1 MNSPDKDYKYL
12 RNIKGINDIAYN
24 TLFEKYII
32 QNLRGESK
40 LLEIDSTDQET
51 LLIKLNGG
59 FPLPGLIYTFV
70 YPPKKGDNPII
81 VTKGKE
87 REYIDYVPLVFCV
100 NSDRFSF
107 RGLNLNMLPASEK
120 LKFLQGFYKTYEPF
134 FENVDILTANDKLAI
149 NRKFFSLAKVGKGQN
164 MIKNLSSY
172 MGANFNFAYRSY
184 KLERVRNFRI
194 VEFCEWPYITF
205 FNPKDAFRKMNY
217 AQIHKLYWVEK
228 NS

>member
-12 RNIKGINDIAYN
+12 RNIKGIDDIAYN
-24 TLFEKYII
+24 VLFEKYII
-32 QNLRGESK
+32 QNLRGENK

-70 YPPKKGDNPII
+70 YPPKKGDNPTI

-100 NSDRFSF
+100 NSDVHSF
-107 RGLNLNMLPASEK
+107 KGLNLNILPTSEK
-120 LKFLQGFYKTYEPF
+120 LKFLQGFYNTYEAF
-134 FENVDILTANDKLAI
+134 FKGVDILTANDKLAI
-149 NRKFFSLAKVGKGQN
+149 NRKFFSLVKGGKGQH
-164 MIKNLSSY
+164 MIRGLSED
-172 MGANFNFAYRSY
+172 MNANFNFAYRSY
-184 KLERVRNFRI
+184 KIERVRNFRI
-194 VEFCEWPYITF
+194 VEFCEWPYIPFYT
-205 FNPKDAFRKMNY
+205 PKDAFRRLNY
-217 AQIHKLYWVEK
+217 GQIHKLYWREK